1 MNSEQPVHFT
11 IRRQIIE
18 FGALPAS
25 KWLPTE
31 DGSAA
36 VQTLLQQLLDAAVPD
51 GLHRRAPPES
61 PPPAPRLGR
70 HAFRAHAYDRHCAEM
85 YSAGLAY
92 NQSCLNAST
101 PLQIWSTLP
110 P

>member
-36 VQTLLQQLLDAAVPD
+36 VQMLLQQLLDAAVPD
-51 GLHRRAPPES
+51 DLHRRAPLG
-61 PPPAPRLGR
+61 PPTGSSSWSACLLCACLCGR
-70 HAFRAHAYDRHCAEM
+70 RCARM
-85 YSAGLAY
+85 HSVSLYL
-92 NQSCLNAST
+92 
-101 PLQIWSTLP
+101 
-110 P
+110 